1 MEEGEAFIMMKKLI
15 CSLLSALLLTGA
27 CALAEISVNKK
38 DMCLNDGLDRNVNN
52 ILFLLQDGGTT
63 DTVMLASINS
73 KNGRSVMT
81 TLDARMVLP
90 VMDGNSYPLAEIYAL
105 GDAQSGGLLVART
118 LNEAF
123 ALNISNYIVLDMG
136 RVPELV
142 AAVKT
147 LDIELSDSEAA
158 ALGLAPGENS
168 LDGEQALAYV
178 RLKLESDTERN
189 TRGYDALMQIIRQG
203 VGSGN
208 LMSMVGMGTKLL
220 SSVDTN
226 LGALTA
232 VTLATS
238 VQGGSDRGELVL
250 PEEEQVI
257 TQEPLT
263 VDLAAVSERLH
274 EEIYP

>member
-1 MEEGEAFIMMKKLI
+1 MMKKLI
-15 CSLLSALLLTGA
+15 CTLLAVLLLAGT
-27 CALAEISVNKK
+27 CALAEITVNKK
-38 DMCLNDGLDRNVNN
+38 DMCINDALDRSVNN
-52 ILFLLQDGGTT
+52 ILFLLQDGGAT

-81 TLDARMVLP
+81 TLDAHLVLP
-90 VMDGNSYPLAEIYAL
+90 VMDGGSYLLSDIYAL
-105 GDAQSGGLLVART
+105 GDAKSGGLLVART

-123 ALNISNYIVLDMG
+123 ALNISSYIVLDMS
-136 RVPELV
+136 RLPELV
-142 AAVKT
+142 AAVGT

-158 ALGLAPGENS
+158 ALGLEPGENS

-178 RLKLESDTERN
+178 RLKLDSDTERN
-189 TRGYDALMQIIRQG
+189 TRGYDALMQLIRQG

-226 LGALTA
+226 LGALAA

-238 VQGGSDRGELVL
+238 VQGGSERSELVL
-250 PEEEQVI
+250 PEEEQVL
-257 TQEPLT
+257 TEEPLT
-263 VDLAAVSERLH
+263 ADLTAVGERLRG
-274 EEIYP
+274 EIYP

>member
-1 MEEGEAFIMMKKLI
+1 MMKKLI
-15 CSLLSALLLTGA
+15 CSLLVALLLTGA

-81 TLDARMVLP
+81 TLDAHLVLP
-90 VMDGNSYPLAEIYAL
+90 VMDGNSYPLADIYAL
-105 GDAQSGGLLVART
+105 GDAKSGGLLVART

-142 AAVKT
+142 AAVET

-158 ALGLAPGENS
+158 ALGLEPGENS

>member
-1 MEEGEAFIMMKKLI
+1 MKKRI
-15 CSLLSALLLTGA
+15 CCLLAALMLLVSA
-27 CALAEISVNKK
+27 CALAELSVSKK
-38 DMCLNDGLDRNVNN
+38 DLCQNAALDRNVNN
-52 ILFLLQDGGTT
+52 ILFLLQDGSVT
-63 DTVMLASINS
+63 DTVMLASIDS
-73 KNGRSVMT
+73 KSGRSVMT
-81 TLDARMVLP
+81 TLDAHLVLP
-90 VMDGNSYPLAEIYAL
+90 VMDGSSYPLSDIYAL
-105 GDAQSGGLLVART
+105 GDAKSGGLLVART

-123 ALNISNYIVLDMG
+123 ALNIFNYIVLDMA

-142 AAVKT
+142 AAVGT

-158 ALGLAPGENS
+158 ALGLEPGENS

-178 RLKLESDTERN
+178 RLKLDTDTERN
-189 TRGYDALMQIIRQG
+189 TRGYDALMQLIRQG
-203 VGSGN
+203 VGSGS

-238 VQGGSDRGELVL
+238 VQGGSERSELVL
-250 PEEEQVI
+250 PEEEQVL

-263 VDLAAVSERLH
+263 ADLAAVGERLRR
-274 EEIYP
+274 EIYP

>member
-1 MEEGEAFIMMKKLI
+1 MKKRI
-15 CSLLSALLLTGA
+15 CCLLAALMLLVSA
-27 CALAEISVNKK
+27 CALADLSVGKK
-38 DMCLNDGLDRNVNN
+38 DLCQNTALDKNVSN
-52 ILFLLQDGGTT
+52 ILFLLQDGSVT
-63 DTVMLASINS
+63 DTVMLASIDS
-73 KNGRSVMT
+73 KSGRSVMT
-81 TLDARMVLP
+81 TLDAHLVLP
-90 VMDGNSYPLAEIYAL
+90 VMDGGSYPLSDIYAL
-105 GDAQSGGLLVART
+105 GNAKSGGLLVART

-123 ALNISNYIVLDMG
+123 ALNIFNYIVLDMA

-142 AAVKT
+142 AAIGT

-158 ALGLAPGENS
+158 ALGLEPGENS

-178 RLKLESDTERN
+178 RLKLDTDMERN
-189 TRGYDALMQIIRQG
+189 TRGYDALMQLIRQG
-203 VGSGN
+203 VGSGS

-238 VQGGSDRGELVL
+238 VQGGSERGELVL
-250 PEEEQVI
+250 PEEEQVL

-263 VDLAAVSERLH
+263 ADLAAVGERLRG
-274 EEIYP
+274 EIYP

>member
-15 CSLLSALLLTGA
+15 CSLLAALLLTGA
-27 CALAEISVNKK
+27 CALAESSVNKK
-38 DMCLNDGLDRNVNN
+38 DMCPSDGLDRNVNN

-81 TLDARMVLP
+81 TLDARLVLP